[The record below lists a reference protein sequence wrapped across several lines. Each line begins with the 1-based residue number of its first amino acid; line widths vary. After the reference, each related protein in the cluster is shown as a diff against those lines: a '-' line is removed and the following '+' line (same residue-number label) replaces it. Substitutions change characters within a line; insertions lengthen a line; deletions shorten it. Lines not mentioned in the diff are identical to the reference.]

1 MDVLTLKLVIQQNVF
16 TAFETSKNLNYV
28 SCNYVHFFPQA
39 IISAAEKISFS
50 KRNEP

>member
-28 SCNYVHFFPQA
+28 CCNYVHFFPLA
-39 IISAAEKISFS
+39 IISATEKRSFS
-50 KRNEP
+50 KCNEP